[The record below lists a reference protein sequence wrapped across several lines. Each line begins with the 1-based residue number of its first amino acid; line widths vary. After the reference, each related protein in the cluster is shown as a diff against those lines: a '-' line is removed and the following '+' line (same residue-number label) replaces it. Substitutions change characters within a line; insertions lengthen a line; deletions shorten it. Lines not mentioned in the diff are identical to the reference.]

1 MAGPKTDRRQ
11 QHGEVSRKR
20 ILDAAVEIA
29 AERGYEGTS
38 MSLVRQRSGLPN
50 SSIYW
55 HFKDKDDLFAAVIE
69 RGYHLWR
76 DRLMAAWRDRPAT
89 ADRAAASRAMAA
101 AIAASL
107 QDQPEFLR
115 LGLMLTLEN
124 RPVETKARER
134 FVAIR
139 GEVLAFARTE
149 FLAVLDEVP
158 EARRDEVATHL
169 ATFTLAAADGLFL
182 AYHLAP
188 DTFDLAAGFA
198 ELGETLD
205 LSIDR
210 WIARTRT

>member
-69 RGYHLWR
+69 RSYQLWR
-76 DRLMAAWRDRPAT
+76 ERLMAVWNQWPAD
-89 ADRAAASRAMAA
+89 ADRRAKARAMARA
-101 AIAASL
+101 MTASL
-107 QDQPEFLR
+107 QDRPEFLR

-139 GEVLAFARTE
+139 AEVLDFARTE
-149 FLAVLDEVP
+149 FRTVLDEIP
-158 EARRDEVATHL
+158 EDRREEVADRL
-169 ATFTLAAADGLFL
+169 ATLTLAASDGLFV

-188 DTFDLAAGFA
+188 GTFDLAAGFA
-198 ELGETLD
+198 ELGDTLES
-205 LSIDR
+205 SIDR
-210 WIARTRT
+210 WIARTRA